1 MGSTSRTGVPPAASH
16 VAIGIMAV
24 SVASG
29 CAQKTP
35 VSSFADLP
43 DRIRPGHTV
52 YVTDTQGEET
62 RGRLHDLAPSA
73 LTVSATGN
81 VMRISADRVMAIDRH
96 GDSLWNGLAIGLG
109 VGTAMALLADQR
121 EVPCTGER
129 TGVCRDAQIGS
140 RLGAIAAFGAI
151 GTGVDALVRRRTPVY
166 RAPAQRS
173 TVSLSPSPRRAAV
186 TLRLRF

>member
-1 MGSTSRTGVPPAASH
+1 VPLAASH
-16 VAIGIMAV
+16 VAVAIVAV

-29 CAQKTP
+29 CAQKMP

-52 YVTDTQGEET
+52 YVTDAQGEET
-62 RGRLHDLAPSA
+62 RGRLQDVSRSA
-73 LTVSATGN
+73 LTVSATDG
-81 VMRISADRVMAIDRH
+81 VMRFSADRVTAVDRH

-109 VGTAMALLADQR
+109 VGTAMALFADQR
-121 EVPCTGER
+121 EVPCPGGR
-129 TGVCRDAQIGS
+129 AGVCRDAQIGA
-140 RLGAIAAFGAI
+140 RLSTIAAFGAI

-166 RAPAQRS
+166 RAPEQRS
-173 TVSLSPSPRRAAV
+173 SVSLSPSPRRAAV